1 MRGTIGFMADF
12 TTGLVVF
19 VGAIGFLTLLL
30 GAMVAIEANTA
41 GPQAAS
47 GVDGLKA
54 ADLLMK
60 NAQIWLQLAPSK
72 LLGSHAI
79 SLGTKIT
86 AGALAAAVII
96 DMMNSLRTVAQS
108 RRR

>member
-12 TTGLVVF
+12 ATGLVVF
-19 VGAIGFLTLLL
+19 IGAVGFLMLLL
-30 GAMVAIEANTA
+30 GALVGIEAYSS

-47 GVDGLKA
+47 GANALTV
-54 ADLLMK
+54 ADLGIK
-60 NAQIWLQLAPSK
+60 KAQIWLQLAPSK

-79 SLGTKIT
+79 SLGVRISG
-86 AGALAAAVII
+86 GALAAAVII
-96 DMMNSLRTVAQS
+96 DMMNSLRTMALM

>member
-1 MRGTIGFMADF
+1 MRGTIEFMADL

-19 VGAIGFLTLLL
+19 FGAIGFLMLLL
-30 GAMVAIEANTA
+30 GAMVAIEASTSGTPSA
-41 GPQAAS
+41 GGANA
-47 GVDGLKA
+47 LTA
-54 ADLLMK
+54 ADLWMQK
-60 NAQIWLQLAPSK
+60 AQIWLQLAPSK

-79 SLGTKIT
+79 SLGAKVT

-96 DMMNSLRTVAQS
+96 NIMNSLRTITAQ